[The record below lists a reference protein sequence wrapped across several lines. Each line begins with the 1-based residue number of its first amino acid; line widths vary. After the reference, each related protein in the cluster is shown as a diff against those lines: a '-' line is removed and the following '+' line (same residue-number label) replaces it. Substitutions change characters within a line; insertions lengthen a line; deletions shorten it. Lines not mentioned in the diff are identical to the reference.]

1 MEYHFKI
8 HKEDDGFWAECVELK
23 GCRTQA
29 NSREELDSAMTEALN
44 LFLSESDDS
53 LVQFQSPKK
62 AVGKNIASVEVDP
75 GVAMALTI
83 RQTRL
88 KKKLTQ
94 NQMKD
99 LLGIKTLSNYQ
110 RLEDPKK
117 ANPELKTL
125 VALTK
130 VLPDLHI
137 AAIIDSYRVQVSGK
151 KRVS

>member
-1 MEYHFKI
+1 MNYHFKI
-8 HKEDDGFWAECVELK
+8 HKEDGGFWAECLELN

-29 NSREELDSAMTEALN
+29 DTREELDAAMEEALN

-53 LVQFQSPKK
+53 MVKFSAPKK
-62 AVGKNIASVEVDP
+62 VSGKNIVAVEVDP
-75 GVAMALTI
+75 GVAMALVI

-88 KKKLTQ
+88 KRKLTQ
-94 NQMKD
+94 TQMKD

-130 VLPDLHI
+130 AMPDLHI
-137 AAIIDSYRVQVSGK
+137 SAIIDSYRQPVQGK